1 MLYKWL
7 QFVPI
12 KEQKKKKD
20 SGPIPFRCNY
30 KMFDLK
36 LVKYIDTDPIDLEDQ
51 LQLYVWAHGM
61 LWKLFKLN

>member
-12 KEQKKKKD
+12 KEQKKKRFWA
-20 SGPIPFRCNY
+20 IPFRCNY

-36 LVKYIDTDPIDLEDQ
+36 LVKYIDIDPIDLEDQ

>member
-7 QFVPI
+7 QFAPI
-12 KEQKKKKD
+12 KEQKKG

-36 LVKYIDTDPIDLEDQ
+36 LVKYIDTDPIDLEDL
-51 LQLYVWAHGM
+51 LQLYVWHMVCFGNY
-61 LWKLFKLN
+61 LN